1 MGPQLKGAVNA
12 TLPLGFVEGQQAPRD
27 AVERMYTGQLN
38 GVVFRQLCTP
48 QECAGI
54 VERLYGSG
62 LPWTPYFHD
71 PAGAKSL
78 GVSLA
83 PTERHPLGPPLDTYF
98 ADAEADA
105 QVFLKLA
112 APAFERCEAAW
123 SGVADGRQ
131 VLVLEQPRPHRRAT
145 LREMRAGY
153 GAGLH
158 VDTYRPSESF
168 AHLYEHTCRTRQL
181 SWYLVVQSAQAGGV
195 LEVGPRN
202 GVGNQH
208 DPLTAVELSC
218 GDGILFDGSTLW
230 HRVTPVVGE
239 RARNTLGGFA
249 ALSADRRSLLYW
261 G

>member
-1 MGPQLKGAVNA
+1 MAAANA
-12 TLPLGFVEGQQAPRD
+12 TLPVGFVEGEQAPRD
-27 AVERMYTGQLN
+27 AVDRIYAGQLD

-62 LPWTPYFHD
+62 LPWNPYFHD

-78 GVSLA
+78 GVSLT
-83 PTERHPLGPPLDTYF
+83 PTERDPLGPPLDAYF
-98 ADAEADA
+98 ATAEADA
-105 QVFLKLA
+105 RLFLELA

-123 SGVADGRQ
+123 ASVAGGRP
-131 VLVLEQPRPHRRAT
+131 VRVLEQPRAHRRAT

-153 GAGLH
+153 GAGRH

-168 AHLYEHTCRTRQL
+168 AHLHELTDRTRQL
-181 SWYLVVQSAQAGGV
+181 SWYLVVQSAQAGGA

-202 GVGNQH
+202 GLGDQRA
-208 DPLTAVELSC
+208 PLRAVDLSC
-218 GDGILFDGSTLW
+218 GDCILFDGSALW

-249 ALSADRRSLLYW
+249 ALSADHRSLLYW

>member
-1 MGPQLKGAVNA
+1 MTAAHA
-12 TLPLGFVEGQQAPRD
+12 TLPVGFVEGEQAPHD
-27 AVERMYTGQLN
+27 AVDHMYTGRLS
-38 GVVFRQLCTP
+38 GVVFRQLCAP
-48 QECAGI
+48 HECAGI

-78 GVSLA
+78 GVSLT
-83 PTERHPLGPPLDTYF
+83 PTEVHPLGPPLDAYF
-98 ADAEADA
+98 SGAETDA
-105 QVFLKLA
+105 QIFRELA
-112 APAFERCEAAW
+112 APAFERCVAAW
-123 SGVADGRQ
+123 ASVAGGRQ
-131 VLVLEQPRPHRRAT
+131 VLVLEQPRPHRPAT
-145 LREMRAGY
+145 LREMQAGY
-153 GAGLH
+153 GAGRH

-168 AHLYEHTCRTRQL
+168 AHLHQLTDRTRQL

-202 GVGNQH
+202 GVGNQQ
-208 DPLTAVELSC
+208 DPLLPVELSC
-218 GDGILFDGSTLW
+218 GDGILFDGSALW

>member
-1 MGPQLKGAVNA
+1 MGAISA
-12 TLPLGFVEGQQAPRD
+12 TLPAGFVEGEQAPHD
-27 AVERMYTGQLN
+27 AVDRIYAGQLN

-48 QECAGI
+48 HECASI
-54 VERLYGSG
+54 VERLYGSSV
-62 LPWTPYFHD
+62 PWTPYFHD

-78 GVSLA
+78 GVSLT
-83 PTERHPLGPPLDTYF
+83 PTERHPLGPPLDAYF
-98 ADAEADA
+98 ASAEADA
-105 QVFLKLA
+105 QVFLELA
-112 APAFERCEAAW
+112 APAIERCEAAW
-123 SGVADGRQ
+123 ASVAGGRP
-131 VLVLEQPRPHRRAT
+131 VRVLEQPRPHRRAT

-153 GAGLH
+153 GADRH

-168 AHLYEHTCRTRQL
+168 AHLHQLTDRARQL

-195 LEVGPRN
+195 LEVGARN

-208 DPLTAVELSC
+208 DPLAAVELSC
-218 GDGILFDGSTLW
+218 GDGILFDGSALW
-230 HRVTPVVGE
+230 HRVTPVRGE